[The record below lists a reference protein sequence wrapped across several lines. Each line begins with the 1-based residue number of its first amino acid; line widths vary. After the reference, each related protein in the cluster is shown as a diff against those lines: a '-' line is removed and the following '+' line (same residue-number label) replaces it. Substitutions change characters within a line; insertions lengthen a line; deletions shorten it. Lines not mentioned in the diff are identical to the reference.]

1 MENTCPERWRK
12 RLGEAGETRTAVYLE
27 ERGFEICC
35 RNYRCRFG
43 EIDIIA
49 REPITGILCFVEV
62 KTRSDLRKGR
72 PCEAVTPSKLRCLR
86 RTAAHYLARYRPVC
100 GGIRI
105 DASEVLYLKG
115 RFYIRYTKNITA

>member
-1 MENTCPERWRK
+1 MEKTVGRD
-12 RLGEAGETRTAVYLE
+12 GETRTAVYLE

-86 RTAAHYLARYRPVC
+86 RTAAHYPGAISTGMRRNSHLCLGSSVPERADFISA
-100 GGIRI
+100 IRKI
-105 DASEVLYLKG
+105 
-115 RFYIRYTKNITA
+115 